1 MPDSRLEL
9 KTSAG
14 QGDIQRIAYEYLKE
28 LTGKDPSTSP
38 LTQKPLRDCCTLL
51 QGANAVTIVVQR
63 RVLDPDFL
71 AEYGAYYSRQFSVVE
86 KYCTRLHF
94 FSTPCVDGET
104 VLNYLDR
111 VTSEP
116 YLGFLTLRPVIKS
129 PVGASIIQSSAV
141 AGFIRSKDKFPVHI
155 SGKEFSVT
163 GTPFMQQDNAVG
175 ACAQAAI
182 WMSLRTLRKREGD
195 RAHDPAQITDA
206 ATKYF
211 VNGRVRPNR
220 QGLTLQQMVEAIRA
234 AGYSPHAIPIGDSWH
249 SQGQGQ
255 MTPGQVEEAMRT
267 IHPYIESEIPV
278 ILILF
283 PPSGGHA
290 IVLIGHTWD
299 ANSQAMRTVQVECP
313 NGFRIA
319 FNHAASWV
327 PTLIVHNDNAGP
339 YKELLGVAAGDYTLQ
354 YGAYAIPLL
363 PADVFMS
370 AEEALTLPLEILGDI
385 FGVWGDGG
393 TSEADL
399 QAQAAQLT
407 IRLSLVEKRKLRKW
421 ATSEAMAPE
430 LKEQLRLMDLPKRL
444 WVFELH
450 QTAGYGG
457 HEYTSAATLVG
468 LVLIDSTG
476 DVLASSVLLMH
487 LNLPAM
493 MPAAG
498 IQHGVVLTW
507 DAKTGIPSQGIQT
520 NEIGL
525 VHPIR
530 H

>member
-38 LTQKPLRDCCTLL
+38 LAQSPLRDCCTLL

-94 FSTPCVDGET
+94 FTAPCADGEA
-104 VLNYLDR
+104 VLEYLDR
-111 VTSEP
+111 VTNDS

-129 PVGASIIQSSAV
+129 PVGASIVQSAAV

-163 GTPFMQQDNAVG
+163 GTPFMQQDNSVG

-234 AGYSPHAIPIGDSWH
+234 AGYSPHAIPIGNSWH
-249 SQGQGQ
+249 SKGQEK
-255 MTPGQVEEAMRT
+255 MTPAQVEEAMRT

-290 IVLIGHTWD
+290 VVMIGHKWD
-299 ANSQAMRTVQVECP
+299 ANPQAMRTVEVECS

-327 PTLIVHNDNAGP
+327 PALIVHNDNAGP
-339 YKELLGVAAGDYTLQ
+339 YKELLGVAEEHYSLQ

-370 AEEALTLPLEILGDI
+370 AEEAITLPLEILGEI
-385 FGVWGDGG
+385 FGAGNG
-393 TSEADL
+393 TTEADL

-407 IRLSLVEKRKLRKW
+407 IRLSLVEKRKIRKW
-421 ATSEAMAPE
+421 AASEAMAPE

-450 QTAGYGG
+450 QAAGYGG
-457 HEYTSAATLVG
+457 HEHASAATLVG
-468 LVLIDSTG
+468 LILIDSTG

-493 MPAAG
+493 TPAAD
-498 IQHGVVLTW
+498 IQHGVILIW
-507 DAKTGIPSQGIQT
+507 DARTGIPSQGIQT

-525 VHPIR
+525 VRPIR